1 MDMIKRIFG
10 LFLLISV
17 LYGLSAL
24 SARAGIIPEI
34 PDGNCAFAFI
44 KVTPQVESQLFDFIQ
59 TVDGVDSEITVASNF
74 EGPPDFIFVDQGS
87 TVTFTEVPQEGWT
100 LYDIQ
105 CFDFVGVDFSITDS
119 SASLECLNPSE
130 FSFGFCV
137 FYNRVS
143 ADKIPTLSEWGMIAA
158 AAGLGLVG
166 VFFAV
171 RRRRANAA

>member
-1 MDMIKRIFG
+1 MINRIFG

-24 SARAGIIPEI
+24 SARAGFLPEI
-34 PDGNCAFAFI
+34 PEGDCAFAVI
-44 KVTPQVESQLFDFIQ
+44 KSTPQTGSNSQLFNFIQ
-59 TVDGVDSEITVASNF
+59 TVNGVDTEITVASNPD
-74 EGPPDFIFVDQGS
+74 GPPDVLFVDQG
-87 TVTFTEVPQEGWT
+87 TIVTYTEVPQEGWT

-105 CFDFVGVDFSITDS
+105 CFDFTGVDFTTTDT
-119 SASLECLNPSE
+119 SATLECVNPGE
-130 FSFGFCV
+130 FSLGFCV

-166 VFFAV
+166 VLFALKRKRIQAV
-171 RRRRANAA
+171 